1 MTDAKMTEAPQPV
14 RNDSLVESIAAAKKD
29 GSRENTVHMLNEVV
43 RAKLLAPIT
52 LDQEPIVEGEDGQVV
67 LEKDTTISFELIKA
81 NNGDLYYPVFTH
93 GEELRK
99 CSTEKN
105 QHSMIV
111 NFEDLANMIL
121 NQGKVVRG
129 FVINPMGDNI
139 CFTQEMIQGMIDD
152 MKKQTDEKNAQA

>member
-1 MTDAKMTEAPQPV
+1 MTDAQMAEAPKPV
-14 RNDSLVESIAAAKKD
+14 RNDSLVASITDVKKD
-29 GSRENTVHMLNEVV
+29 SSQENTVRMLNEVV
-43 RAKLLAPIT
+43 RAKLLAPIN
-52 LDQEPIVEGEDGQVV
+52 LDREPVIEGEDGQVV

-81 NNGDLYYPVFTH
+81 TNGDLYYPVFTH

-99 CSTEKN
+99 CSQEKN

-111 NFEDLANMIL
+111 DFEDLANMIL
-121 NQGKVVRG
+121 SQGKAVRG

-152 MKKQTDEKNAQA
+152 MKKQADEKHSEA

>member
-1 MTDAKMTEAPQPV
+1 MAEAPKPI
-14 RNDSLVESIAAAKKD
+14 RNDSLLASIKLTKEEA
-29 GSRENTVHMLNEVV
+29 SQENTVKLLNEVV

-52 LDQEPIVEGEDGQVV
+52 LDRDPVIEGEDGQVV

-99 CSTEKN
+99 CSQEKN

-111 NFEDLANMIL
+111 SFEDLANMIL
-121 NQGKVVRG
+121 GQSKTVRG

-139 CFTQEMIQGMIDD
+139 CFTADMIEGMISE
-152 MKKQTDEKNAQA
+152 MKKEAAAKEAGK